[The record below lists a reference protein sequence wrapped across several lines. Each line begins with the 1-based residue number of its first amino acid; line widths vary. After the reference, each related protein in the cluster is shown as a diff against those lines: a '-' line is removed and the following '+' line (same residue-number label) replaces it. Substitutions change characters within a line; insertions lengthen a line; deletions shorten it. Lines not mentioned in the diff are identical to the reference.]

1 MQWSLTPQPP
11 YLIPPVL
18 QVDSKWRHLSLP
30 SFQDKL
36 LAHRPGMHSTSFT
49 GSTPNE
55 VNSLTSIPTTKNTC
69 YQDNSSL
76 AAQHKL
82 GIATIN
88 DRPLPVSPLPH
99 S

>member
-1 MQWSLTPQPP
+1 MQWSLTPQPSCV
-11 YLIPPVL
+11 IPAVL

-36 LAHRPGMHSTSFT
+36 LARRPEMHSTSFT

-55 VNSLTSIPTTKNTC
+55 VNSLTSIPATKNTC

-88 DRPLPVSPLPH
+88 DRPSPVSSLLH
-99 S
+99 I